1 MTSSPAES
9 DEDSGTSTASAG
21 DGVDTLDV
29 KALMRE
35 VEAEVER
42 KRKNGEYPPD
52 LVAAPDEEFDVDGVT
67 QALARVRH
75 SSIVPMN
82 MRLTSTRPGLG
93 PAVTL
98 VKRSMARMLRWYTG
112 ELRRQSQEFAM
123 QTSEALDALAARVK
137 ELEESTVTSWQVDRE
152 LDYLA
157 FENRFRGSEA
167 LIEERQSA
175 YVDCFRNVPGRVVD
189 LGCGRGEFLTL
200 LSRAGI
206 EAYGVDQNPGMAAA
220 CRTRGFE
227 IKADDVIRHLENCQS
242 ASLGGVFC
250 AQVLEHLAA
259 PQVIR
264 FFPAAARALK
274 PGGVLVAETL
284 NPQSLVLF
292 AGPLYVDLGHTK
304 PLHPLT
310 LEYLAQAAGFSQVQ
324 VHYSSPPPA
333 EARLERLPADKGEPV
348 DGRTE
353 LLNRDIDR
361 LNSIIYGPLD
371 FAVIARL

>member
-1 MTSSPAES
+1 MEP
-9 DEDSGTSTASAG
+9 DDYPGTSTATAEVSAS
-21 DGVDTLDV
+21 TIDV
-29 KALMRE
+29 TALMRE

-42 KRKNGEYPPD
+42 KRKNGEYPPE
-52 LVAAPDEEFDVDGVT
+52 LMAAPDDDWDVDQLT
-67 QALARVRH
+67 PALAKIRH
-75 SSIVPMN
+75 SSIVPMD

-98 VKRSMARMLRWYTG
+98 VKRSMAWMLRWYTA

-123 QTSEALDALAARVK
+123 QTSHSLDALATRVRDI
-137 ELEESTVTSWQVDRE
+137 EGSIVTSWQVDKE
-152 LDYLA
+152 LDYVA

-167 LIEERQSA
+167 VIEERQSA
-175 YVDCFRNVPGRVVD
+175 YVDYFRDGPGRVVD

-220 CRTRGFE
+220 CRARGFE
-227 IKADDVIRHLENCQS
+227 IKADDAIRHLENCQP

-274 PGGVLVAETL
+274 PGGVLIAETL

-292 AGPLYVDLGHTK
+292 AGPLYVDLGHMK

-324 VHYSSPPPA
+324 MRYSSQPPTQA
-333 EARLERLPADKGEPV
+333 SLERLSTDQGEPV

-353 LLNRDIDR
+353 LLNRNIDR